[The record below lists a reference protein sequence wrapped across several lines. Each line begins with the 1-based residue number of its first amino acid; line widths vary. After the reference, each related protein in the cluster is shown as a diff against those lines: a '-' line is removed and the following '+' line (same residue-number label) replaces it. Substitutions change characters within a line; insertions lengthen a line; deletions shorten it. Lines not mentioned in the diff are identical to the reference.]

1 VKSLGALL
9 LGLDYRSCS
18 VDHGPATPLL
28 RALGQPPGGMNL
40 SVADVSSSRVLIATI
55 GFRQVRVSRIDLL
68 TASERQRLDEDGFL
82 TLRNI
87 VPPSRLTAMR
97 KRLEA

>member
-1 VKSLGALL
+1 
-9 LGLDYRSCS
+9 
-18 VDHGPATPLL
+18 
-28 RALGQPPGGMNL
+28 MNL

-55 GFRQVRVSRIDLL
+55 GFRQVRVSRMDLL

-87 VPPSRLTAMR
+87 VRPSRLTAMR